1 MEFYETDEL
10 GNNLDNWVGPT
21 LDCLFSLCRSA
32 GFARVEQRD
41 IRHRHA
47 TLACHRRWEPPPER
61 PTTPAP
67 VLVAALNGG
76 NYGIN
81 FEGTRLEEFL
91 TCWFTADQEKDLTR
105 ELLRPEVA
113 GFGVPALTLRLGSN
127 GKPQFSC
134 RLPPGLPAGQYDVR
148 LRTKDSGFSS
158 ACQIIVGNQVSGAP
172 SVEAACDGLTWRP
185 DEIVR
190 DESGLG
196 HLTLWLRGLSDNS
209 DRNNVRVNL
218 NGLRMPV
225 EYVSDPNE
233 GTRQV
238 NVTVAKS
245 LGEGLFPLVVSHGG
259 HETPSRQLRISR
271 RPLGASG

>member
-1 MEFYETDEL
+1 
-10 GNNLDNWVGPT
+10 
-21 LDCLFSLCRSA
+21 
-32 GFARVEQRD
+32 
-41 IRHRHA
+41 
-47 TLACHRRWEPPPER
+47 
-61 PTTPAP
+61 
-67 VLVAALNGG
+67 
-76 NYGIN
+76 
-81 FEGTRLEEFL
+81 L

-113 GFGVPALTLRLGSN
+113 GFGVPALTLRRDSD
-127 GKPQFSC
+127 GKPQLSC
-134 RLPPGLPAGQYDVR
+134 RLPPGLPPGRYDVR
-148 LRTKDSGFSS
+148 LRTTDSEFSN
-158 ACQIIVGNQVSGAP
+158 ACQIIVASQASGTP

-190 DESGLG
+190 DESGVGRLA
-196 HLTLWLRGLSDNS
+196 LWLGGLSDNA
-209 DRNNVRVNL
+209 DRNNVRVIL

-225 EYVSDPNE
+225 EYVSDPDE

-271 RPLGASG
+271 RPLGAAG